1 MELDE
6 QQLEKG
12 RADGVFEGGGVK
24 GIAFVGALK
33 AAEEEYDIHEWVN
46 VAGTSAGA
54 IIAALLVAGFSPEEL
69 KERMNAVEYS
79 RFADYG
85 PGGRVIGGLR
95 NAFRTRG
102 LVLGKYFRE
111 WLGNAFE
118 ESPLLRDGD
127 ATFADVR
134 RNDLPAGLSQE
145 EIDTV
150 GYRLRVIASD
160 VSEGRMLVLPHDIA
174 RYEDEHGKPLR
185 PEDLKI
191 VDAVRM
197 SMSFPF
203 FFDPVVLYRTEEDG
217 KRNEH
222 LIVDGGL
229 LSNYPIWLFDTPK
242 PIKRHTWGFR
252 LHPGV
257 GDYIPPYQSIKRPFW
272 EPALAR
278 AMLHA
283 TMTAW
288 DERLEDSSA
297 VRTISI
303 PTGNVKTLNFNL
315 KQEEKDALYD
325 GGHDVARDFFR
336 SVTEYRNHHGQTAPV
351 PPPAQR

>member
-1 MELDE
+1 VAAEDSSD
-6 QQLEKG
+6 LEAG

-24 GIAFVGALK
+24 GLAFVGALA
-33 AAEEEYDIHEWVN
+33 AAEEELGIHEWVN

-54 IIAALLVAGFSPEEL
+54 IVAALLVAGFTPAQL
-69 KERMNAVEYS
+69 RDYVGGIDYN

-85 PGGRVIGGLR
+85 PGGKILGGLR
-95 NAFRTRG
+95 NALRRRG
-102 LVLGKYFRE
+102 LVRGEYLKK
-111 WLGNAFE
+111 WLSARLA
-118 ESPLLRDGD
+118 ESPLGDAD

-134 RNDLPAGLSQE
+134 REDLPPGLSTD
-145 EIDTV
+145 EIETV

-174 RYEDEHGKPLR
+174 LYEDENGRPLR
-185 PEDLKI
+185 PEDLRI

-203 FFDPVVLYRTEEDG
+203 FFDPVVLRKDG
-217 KRNEH
+217 REH

-229 LSNYPIWLFDTPK
+229 LSNYPIWLFDSPK
-242 PIKRHTWGFR
+242 PVKRHTWGFR

-257 GDYIPPYQSIKRPFW
+257 GDYIPPYQAIKRPFW
-272 EPALAR
+272 EPALAK

-288 DERLEDSSA
+288 DERLELSSA

-303 PTGNVKTLNFNL
+303 PTGNVATLNFDL
-315 KQEEKDALYD
+315 GKAERDALYN

-336 SVTEYRNHHGQTAPV
+336 SLPEYVNQHGQTAPV
-351 PPPAQR
+351 PLPVQR

>member
-1 MELDE
+1 MGADDGAAELE
-6 QQLEKG
+6 LG

-24 GIAFVGALK
+24 GLAFVGALA
-33 AAEEEYDIHEWVN
+33 AAEEELGIHEWVN

-54 IIAALLVAGFSPEEL
+54 IVASLLVAGFTPAEL
-69 KERMNAVEYS
+69 RTYVGGIDYN

-85 PGGRVIGGLR
+85 PGGRILGGLR
-95 NAFRTRG
+95 NALRRRG
-102 LVLGKYFRE
+102 LVRGEYLKE
-111 WLGNAFE
+111 WLRERLA
-118 ESPLLRDGD
+118 ESPLRDAD

-134 RNDLPAGLSQE
+134 RDDLPPGLSAD
-145 EIDTV
+145 EIEMV

-174 RYEDEHGKPLR
+174 LYEDDDGRPLR
-185 PEDLKI
+185 PEDLRI

-203 FFDPVVLYRTEEDG
+203 FFDPVVLRKDG
-217 KRNEH
+217 NEH

-257 GDYIPPYQSIKRPFW
+257 GDYIPPYQTIKRPLW
-272 EPALAR
+272 EPPLAR

-288 DERLEDSSA
+288 DERLELSSA

-303 PTGNVKTLNFNL
+303 PTGSVKTLDFDL
-315 KQEEKDALYD
+315 SDSDRHALYA

-336 SVTEYRNHHGQTAPV
+336 SLPEYRNQHGQTAPV
-351 PPPAQR
+351 PPSAQR

>member
-1 MELDE
+1 MGADADPAAELE
-6 QQLEKG
+6 EG

-24 GIAFVGALK
+24 GLAFVGALA
-33 AAEEEYDIHEWVN
+33 AAEEELGIHEWVN

-54 IIAALLVAGFSPEEL
+54 IVAALLVAGYTPAQL
-69 KERMNAVEYS
+69 HEYVGGIDYN

-85 PGGRVIGGLR
+85 PGGRILGGLR
-95 NAFRTRG
+95 NALRTRG
-102 LVLGKYFRE
+102 LVRGNYLKKWLGERLAASP
-111 WLGNAFE
+111 LGNAN
-118 ESPLLRDGD
+118 
-127 ATFADVR
+127 ATFGDVR
-134 RNDLPAGLSQE
+134 RDDLPSGLSPD
-145 EIDTV
+145 EIETI

-174 RYEDEHGKPLR
+174 LYEDEDGKPRR
-185 PEDLKI
+185 PEDLRI

-203 FFDPVVLYRTEEDG
+203 FFDPVVLRKDG
-217 KRNEH
+217 REH

-242 PIKRHTWGFR
+242 PVKRHTWGFR

-257 GDYIPPYQSIKRPFW
+257 GDYIPPYQSVKRPFW

-288 DERLEDSSA
+288 DERLELSSA

-303 PTGNVKTLNFNL
+303 PTGSVATLNFAL
-315 KQEEKDALYD
+315 GEADRAALYN

-336 SVTEYRNHHGQTAPV
+336 SLPEYVNQHGRTAPV
-351 PPPAQR
+351 PLPKQR

>member
-1 MELDE
+1 VAADAETAPELE
-6 QQLEKG
+6 TG

-24 GIAFVGALK
+24 GLAFVGALA
-33 AAEEEYDIHEWVN
+33 AAEEELGITEWVN

-54 IIAALLVAGFSPEEL
+54 IVASLLVAGFSPAEL
-69 KERMNAVEYS
+69 HEYVGAIDYN

-85 PGGRVIGGLR
+85 PGGKILGGLR
-95 NAFRTRG
+95 NALRRRG
-102 LVLGKYFRE
+102 LVRGEYLKHWLGERLAASPLGKA
-111 WLGNAFE
+111 N
-118 ESPLLRDGD
+118 

-134 RNDLPAGLSQE
+134 RTDLPPGLTQD
-145 EIDTV
+145 EIETV

-160 VSEGRMLVLPHDIA
+160 VSEGRMIVLPHDIA
-174 RYEDEHGKPLR
+174 LYEDEHGNPLR
-185 PEDLKI
+185 PEDLRI

-203 FFDPVVLYRTEEDG
+203 FFDPVVLRKDG
-217 KRNEH
+217 NEH

-229 LSNYPIWLFDTPK
+229 LSNYPIWLFDNPK

-257 GDYIPPYQSIKRPFW
+257 GDYIPPYQSIKRPLW

-288 DERLEDSSA
+288 DERLELSSA

-303 PTGNVKTLNFNL
+303 PTGSVKTLDFDL
-315 KQEEKDALYD
+315 SAKDRDALYA

-336 SVTEYRNHHGQTAPV
+336 SLPEYVNQHGQAAPV
-351 PPPAQR
+351 LPPR